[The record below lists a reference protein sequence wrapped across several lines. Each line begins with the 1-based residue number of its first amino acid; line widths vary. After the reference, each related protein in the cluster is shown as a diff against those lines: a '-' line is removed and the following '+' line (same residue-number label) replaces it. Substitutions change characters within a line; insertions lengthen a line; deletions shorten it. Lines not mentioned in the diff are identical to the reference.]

1 MISHNMSE
9 MLYLRPDASRAFGVL
24 TESYGNARDDNQQH
38 FSSQFKNRHNKDT
51 YDQPFDR

>member
-1 MISHNMSE
+1 MSE